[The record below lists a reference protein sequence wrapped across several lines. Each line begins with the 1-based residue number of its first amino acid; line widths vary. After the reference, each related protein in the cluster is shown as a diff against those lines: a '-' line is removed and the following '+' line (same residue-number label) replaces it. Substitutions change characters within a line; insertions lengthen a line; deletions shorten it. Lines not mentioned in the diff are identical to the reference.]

1 MFVPTSKCWRQGRL
15 KRLLLYWLKRN
26 QGAQD
31 LRLVFF
37 FLKLSFSR
45 LLDLDVSAR
54 PESLDKHRFLIQSKV
69 VSEEDYDRI
78 RGLSAPKKAEEVY
91 LFSLL
96 DLKMIDFSSCP
107 DYGMVQRM
115 T

>member
-1 MFVPTSKCWRQGRL
+1 M
-15 KRLLLYWLKRN
+15 
-26 QGAQD
+26 
-31 LRLVFF
+31 
-37 FLKLSFSR
+37 
-45 LLDLDVSAR
+45 
-54 PESLDKHRFLIQSKV
+54 
-69 VSEEDYDRI
+69 SEEDYDRI

-107 DYGMVQRM
+107 DYGMAQRM